1 MSELS
6 RRDVLKA
13 IGATALSSAAGG
25 LIGVPGPAQAAALSY
40 KPEPGAALRVLR
52 WKRFV
57 QGDEDQWMANTR
69 KFTKL
74 TGVQVRVDSE
84 NFEDIRPKAAVA
96 ANVGSGPDI
105 VLGWYDDPHQYVD
118 KLLDLTDLAMY
129 LDGKY
134 GGWYDVCKRYCT
146 HDGKWIAI
154 GGGFLGGCLVYRQ
167 SMLHAAGY
175 DKPPADT
182 EGFLKLCQ
190 ALKAKGTPVGFA
202 LGNAV
207 GDANAWTHWALWAFG
222 GRVADEDNHV
232 AINSKET
239 AAALEYA
246 KALYQTFIPGT
257 LSWLDPN
264 NNKAFLAGDISLT
277 LNGVSVYYVAK
288 TSDDPAMRKI
298 ATDIQHVNMPV
309 GPTGR
314 PAELNPFTPMFVFSY
329 TKYPNAAKEYLRFM
343 MEREQYEAWQTAS
356 LGYVQQPLKA
366 YAETRFWKSDPK
378 LLPYRNVPALTRD
391 NGYAGTLGSASAGV
405 MADYI
410 VVNMFAQAASGAS
423 SIQSAMQQAENRA
436 RRYYRARA

>member
-1 MSELS
+1 MSEFS
-6 RRDVLKA
+6 RRDVLKVM
-13 IGATALSSAAGG
+13 GATALTTAAGG
-25 LIGVPGPAQAAALSY
+25 LLGSAPAAAAELRY
-40 KPEPGAALRVLR
+40 KPETNAQLRVLR

-69 KFTKL
+69 KFTQL

-118 KLLDLTDLAMY
+118 KLLDLGDLAAY
-129 LDGKY
+129 LDAKY

-154 GGGFLGGCLVYRQ
+154 GGGFLGGCLVYRK

-175 DKPPADT
+175 DKPPETTD
-182 EGFLKLCQ
+182 GFLKLCQ
-190 ALKAKGTPVGFA
+190 ALKAKGTPPGFA

-222 GRVADEDNHV
+222 GRVADEENRV
-232 AINSKET
+232 AIHSKET
-239 AAALEYA
+239 AAALDYA
-246 KALYQTFIPGT
+246 RGLYETFVPGT

-277 LNGVSVYYVAK
+277 LNGVSIYYVAK
-288 TSDDPAMRKI
+288 TSQDPAMRKI
-298 ATDIQHVNMPV
+298 AADLEHVNMPV
-309 GPTGR
+309 GPTGKS
-314 PAELNPFTPMFVFSY
+314 AELNPFTPMFVFSY

-343 MEREQYEAWQTAS
+343 MERPQYEAWQAAS

-366 YAETRFWKSDPK
+366 YGETKLWKSDPK
-378 LLPYRNVPALTRD
+378 ITPYRNVPGLTRD
-391 NGYAGTLGSASAGV
+391 NGYAGTLGAASAGV

-410 VVNMFAQAASGAS
+410 VVNMFAQAASGAAS
-423 SIQSAMQQAENRA
+423 VEQAMKQAESRA

>member
-1 MSELS
+1 MSQFS

-13 IGATALSSAAGG
+13 FGATALSAAAGLPG
-25 LIGVPGPAQAAALSY
+25 SGAAAVPGHLSY
-40 KPEPGAALRVLR
+40 KPETGAQLRVLR

-69 KFTKL
+69 KFTSV
-74 TGVQVRVDSE
+74 TGVAVRVDSE

-96 ANVGSGPDI
+96 ANIGSGPDI
-105 VLGWYDDPHQYVD
+105 VMGWYDDPHQYAD
-118 KLLDLTDLAMY
+118 KLLDMSELAAY

-134 GGWYDVCKRYCT
+134 GGWYDVCKRYCM
-146 HDGKWIAI
+146 HDGRWIAI
-154 GGGFLGGCLVYRQ
+154 GAGFLGGCLLYRQ
-167 SMLHAAGY
+167 SMLRAAGY
-175 DKPPADT
+175 EKPPATTD
-182 EGFLKLCQ
+182 GFLKLCQ

-222 GRVADEDNHV
+222 GRVADEGNQV
-232 AINSKET
+232 VINSKET

-246 KALYQTFIPGT
+246 RALYQTFIPGT

-288 TSDDPAMRKI
+288 NSPDPALKKM
-298 ATDIQHVNMPV
+298 AADIEHVNMPV
-309 GPTGR
+309 GPTGK
-314 PAELNPFTPMFVFSY
+314 PAELNPFTPMFAFRY
-329 TKYPNAAKEYLRFM
+329 TKYPNAVREYLRFM
-343 MEREQYEAWQTAS
+343 MEREQYEAWQSAS

-366 YAETRFWKSDPK
+366 YAETGFWKADPK
-378 LLPYRNVPALTRD
+378 LLPYRNVPGLTRD
-391 NGYAGTLGSASAGV
+391 NGYAGKLGTASAGV

-423 SIQSAMQQAENRA
+423 SIEAAMKQAENRA
-436 RRYYRARA
+436 RRYYRG

>member
-1 MSELS
+1 MSEFS

-13 IGATALSSAAGG
+13 MGATALSTATGG
-25 LIGVPGPAQAAALSY
+25 LLQPRPAQAAGLSY
-40 KPEPGAALRVLR
+40 KPETGAQLRVLR

-69 KFTKL
+69 KFTQL
-74 TGVQVRVDSE
+74 TGVTVRVDSE

-96 ANVGSGPDI
+96 ASVGSGPDI
-105 VLGWYDDPHQYVD
+105 VLGWYDDPHQYAD
-118 KLLDLTDLAMY
+118 KLLELDELANY

-134 GGWYDVCKRYCT
+134 GGWYDVCRRYCM
-146 HDGKWIAI
+146 HDGHWIAI
-154 GGGFLGGCLVYRQ
+154 GGGFLGGCLVYRR
-167 SMLHAAGY
+167 SMLKAVGY
-175 DKPPADT
+175 EKPPATTD
-182 EGFLKLCQ
+182 GFLKLCQ

-222 GRVADEDNHV
+222 GRLVDEGNQV
-232 AINSKET
+232 VINSKET
-239 AAALEYA
+239 AAALDYA
-246 KALYQTFIPGT
+246 RALYQTFIPGT

-288 TSDDPAMRKI
+288 TSKEEAVRKL
-298 ATDIQHVNMPV
+298 AADIHHVNMPV
-309 GPTGR
+309 GPTGKA
-314 PAELNPFTPMFVFSY
+314 AELNPFTPMFVFKY
-329 TKYPNAAKEYLRFM
+329 TKYPNAAREYLRFM
-343 MEREQYEAWQTAS
+343 MEREQYEAWQAAS

-366 YAETRFWKSDPK
+366 YADTKFWKSDPK

-391 NGYAGTLGSASAGV
+391 NGYAGRLGASSAGA

-423 SIQSAMQQAENRA
+423 GIEAAMKQAESRA
-436 RRYYRARA
+436 RRYYR